1 MEGSSGNMRSS
12 EQREEMKKI
21 REKTVKKRSKQ
32 KEEED
37 QDQIFNFNYKPA
49 EEEEDEEDEDLSDSE
64 DSVYSGLEDS
74 GSDSEDDE
82 KEGSG
87 DINDDDDDDDDD
99 RKVESEQIQQTE
111 ERKRKEEEE
120 EGVTDEYEH
129 DSSDEEDIRNT
140 VGNIPME
147 WYRDFPHIGYDLDGK
162 KIYKPIRNK
171 DELDDFLDKME
182 NPDYWRTVHD
192 KQTGSDIVLSDEQ
205 VELVNRLQRGQFG
218 EVNFNEYQPS
228 VEFFSRD
235 VMIHPV
241 TNRPADKR
249 SFIPSLIE
257 KEKVSKLVHA
267 IKMGWIK
274 PRRVEDDSRGR
285 YYDLWASEDSS
296 ILAKHRMHLPAPK
309 IPLPGHQESYNPPPE
324 YLFTDEE
331 RALWEQ
337 QDPSDRK
344 LPYIPMKFSSLRQV
358 PAFPRFIHERF
369 ERCLDL
375 YLCPRQRKMRVNVNP
390 EDLIPKLPK
399 PKDLQPFPTTQSLV
413 YRGHS
418 SLVRSISVSPSGQWL
433 ASGSDDGS
441 VRFWEVCSS
450 RCVKTVQ
457 VGRAVKNVAWNP
469 NPSVCLLAVA
479 LDSVVLILSP
489 SLADRQVVS
498 SSERL
503 LSGEQEVEPTEGAG
517 PVIWSEAEGEEL
529 NQGIRLKIQHPKAV
543 HQVVWHA
550 KGDYLAS
557 VMPDHSSHLQVFIH
571 QVSRRRSQN
580 PFRRNKGLVQCV
592 SFHPVRPYFFV
603 ATQRSVR
610 IYNLVKQEMTKKLQA
625 NSKWI
630 SSMAVHPGG
639 DHVICGSYDCR
650 LSWFDLDLST
660 KPYKMLRH
668 HKKAVRG
675 VAYHRAYPL
684 FASASDDGS
693 VIVCHGTVYNDL
705 LQNPLIVP
713 VKVLRGHVITHD
725 LGVLDVTFH
734 PTQPWIFSSG
744 ADATIRLFT

>member
-1 MEGSSGNMRSS
+1 MSLTDFKSLFHL
-12 EQREEMKKI
+12 
-21 REKTVKKRSKQ
+21 
-32 KEEED
+32 
-37 QDQIFNFNYKPA
+37 QIFVFNSKPA
-49 EEEEDEEDEDLSDSE
+49 VEELEDEDLSDSE

-82 KEGSG
+82 EQGSHE
-87 DINDDDDDDDDD
+87 DDN
-99 RKVESEQIQQTE
+99 VEAESVRSQIE
-111 ERKRKEEEE
+111 F
-120 EGVTDEYEH
+120 DL
-129 DSSDEEDIRNT
+129 SDIRNT

-147 WYRDFPHIGYDLDGK
+147 WYKDFPHIGYDLDGK

-182 NPDYWRTVHD
+182 NPDYWRTIHD
-192 KQTGSDIVLSDEQ
+192 KQTGNDIVLSDEQ

-218 EVNFNEYQPS
+218 DVNFNEYQPS
-228 VEFFSRD
+228 VDFFSKD
-235 VMIHPV
+235 VMLHPV

-285 YYDLWASEDSS
+285 YYNLWASEDSS

-309 IPLPGHQESYNPPPE
+309 ISLPGHQESYNPPPE

-344 LPYIPMKFSSLRQV
+344 LPFVPMKFSSLRQV

-375 YLCPRQRKMRVNVNP
+375 YLCPRQRKLRVNVNP

-413 YRGHS
+413 HTSQKCPHR
-418 SLVRSISVSPSGQWL
+418 
-433 ASGSDDGS
+433 SDDGS

-450 RCVKTVQ
+450 RCMKTVQ
-457 VGRAVKNVAWNP
+457 VGGVVKSVAWNP
-469 NPSVCLLAVA
+469 NPSFCLLAVA

-489 SLADRQVVS
+489 CLADRQVIS

-503 LSGEQEVEPTEGAG
+503 LFGQQEAESVEGAAS
-517 PVIWSEAEGEEL
+517 VTWVEAEGDEL

-543 HQVVWHA
+543 HQVAWHA

-610 IYNLVKQEMTKKLQA
+610 IYNLIKQEMTKKLQA

-675 VAYHRAYPL
+675 VAYHRVYPL

-713 VKVLRGHVITHD
+713 VKVLRGHVISHD